1 MATEN
6 SNREKEDECRKTE
19 KCIGLKMNKVEGKK
33 KVKHLN
39 FSTGK
44 ELIQHFFQ
52 TQLNI
57 SESIKGLRKKNTSA
71 NVETFFYMNH

>member
-44 ELIQHFFQ
+44 ELI
-52 TQLNI
+52 
-57 SESIKGLRKKNTSA
+57 
-71 NVETFFYMNH
+71 